1 LSRLS
6 SCKGIERTKKVASNR
21 GEDKE
26 EDREEEV
33 EKAIDKVV
41 RKGEEC

>member
-1 LSRLS
+1 
-6 SCKGIERTKKVASNR
+6 VASNW

-41 RKGEEC
+41 RKGEEGWKLKYLKLI